1 MKITNKLNLPQPF
14 VDAVTREYQYK
25 DKQYS
30 VTTILKD
37 VREILLTRRHND
49 EIEQDVADMIWLIF
63 GTAVHKVLEDSKE
76 EDTEFKEEHFVEEV
90 ENGYKLS
97 GQADLYNAKE
107 KMITD
112 YKTCSVWKVIYNDW
126 DDYRKQL
133 LMYAWAFRKMGF
145 EVEKGQIVAVIKD
158 HSKTKAKID
167 SNYPQYP
174 VYKKVFEFTDKDFEE
189 IEIFIKDKF
198 KEIAKY
204 ENVPDD
210 ELPICSPENR
220 FNEGNKYAVKKKT
233 NKRALKVY
241 DNLEEAEKHLSQLEY
256 KVMDKKTGEIE
267 EICNDYEIEVREG
280 IDKKCSEGYCSCCN
294 FCSYYKEKYLNKE
307 EED

>member
-37 VREILLTRRHND
+37 LREILLTRRHND

-76 EDTEFKEEHFVEEV
+76 EETEFKEEHFVEEV

-133 LMYAWAFRKMGF
+133 LMYAWAFKKMGF

-167 SNYPQYP
+167 SSYPQYP

-198 KEIAKY
+198 KEISKY
-204 ENVPDD
+204 ENVSDD

-267 EICNDYEIEVREG
+267 EIRNDYEIETREG
-280 IDKKCSEGYCSCCN
+280 EDKKCKDYCSCCN

>member
-97 GQADLYNAKE
+97 GQADLYNAEE

-112 YKTCSVWKVIYNDW
+112 YKTCSVWKIIYNDW
-126 DDYRKQL
+126 DDYKKQL

-189 IEIFIKDKF
+189 IEIFIKDKI
-198 KEIAKY
+198 KEISKY

-210 ELPICSPENR
+210 KLPICSPENR

-241 DNLEEAEKHLSQLEY
+241 NNLEEAEKHLNQLEY

-267 EICNDYEIEVREG
+267 EIRNDYEIEIREG
-280 IDKKCSEGYCSCCN
+280 EDKKCKDYCSCCN
-294 FCSYYKEKYLNKE
+294 FCSYYKEKYV
-307 EED
+307 

>member
-49 EIEQDVADMIWLIF
+49 EIEQDVADMIWLIL
-63 GTAVHKVLEDSKE
+63 GTATHSVLENSKE
-76 EDTEFKEEHFVEEV
+76 EETEFKEEHFVEEV

-97 GQADLYNAKE
+97 GQADLYNAEK

-112 YKTCSVWKVIYNDW
+112 YKTCSAWKVIYNDFE
-126 DDYRKQL
+126 DYRKQL
-133 LMYAWAFRKMGF
+133 LMYAWAFKKMGF
-145 EVEKGQIVAVIKD
+145 EVEKGQIVAVMKD
-158 HSKTKAKID
+158 HNKTKAKID
-167 SNYPQYP
+167 SSYPDYP
-174 VYKKVFEFTDKDFEE
+174 VKVIEFVFNEEDFIE
-189 IEIFIKDKF
+189 IEKFIKDKF

-210 ELPICSPENR
+210 ELPICLPENR

-241 DNLEEAEKHLSQLEY
+241 DNLEEAEKHLKQLEY
-256 KVMDKKTGEIE
+256 KLMNKNTGEIE
-267 EICNDYEIEVREG
+267 EIRNDYEIEVREG
-280 IDKKCSEGYCSCCN
+280 QDKKCMDYCSCCN
-294 FCSYYKEKYLNKE
+294 FCSYYKDKYLNKE
-307 EED
+307 EEE

>member
-76 EDTEFKEEHFVEEV
+76 EETEFKEEHFVEEV

-112 YKTCSVWKVIYNDW
+112 YKTCSIWKVIYNDW

-167 SNYPQYP
+167 SSYPQYP

-241 DNLEEAEKHLSQLEY
+241 DSLEEAEKHLSQLEY

-267 EICNDYEIEVREG
+267 EIRNDYEIEIREG

-294 FCSYYKEKYLNKE
+294 FCSYYKEKYMNKE